1 MIYNQIVT
9 WTAFTFLAMF
19 LEPNYF
25 QPPCQGSLCPPARK
39 PSPQSKHC
47 NGGACTQIVENL
59 KISLT
64 DRLSKVG
71 AKDANAKNTDTTSL
85 LQKT

>member
-1 MIYNQIVT
+1 
-9 WTAFTFLAMF
+9 MF

-25 QPPCQGSLCPPARK
+25 QPPCQGSLCPPARQ

-47 NGGACTQIVENL
+47 KGGACTQIVENL

-64 DRLSKVG
+64 NRLSKVG